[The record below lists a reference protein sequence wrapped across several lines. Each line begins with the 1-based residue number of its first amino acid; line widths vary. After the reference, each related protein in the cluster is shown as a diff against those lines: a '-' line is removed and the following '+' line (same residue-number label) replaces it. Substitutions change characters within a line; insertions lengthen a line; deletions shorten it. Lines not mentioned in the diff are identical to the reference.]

1 MAKSKTKL
9 FDSIYNDPIKVDL
22 HATRVF
28 FENFE
33 SDKEI
38 NINIGGGGSSKSY
51 SLIQL
56 LTYKLLTEK
65 NKKILVMR
73 KTMPSLRT
81 SVLMPFMMSWK
92 LLGLEIELKKI
103 KLE

>member
-38 NINIGGGGSSKSY
+38 NINIGGGGSSKSH

-56 LTYKLLTEK
+56 LT
-65 NKKILVMR
+65 
-73 KTMPSLRT
+73 
-81 SVLMPFMMSWK
+81 
-92 LLGLEIELKKI
+92 
-103 KLE
+103 

>member
-1 MAKSKTKL
+1 MAKSNAKL
-9 FDSIYNDPIKVDL
+9 FDDIYNAPKKVNL
-22 HATRVF
+22 QATRVF

-38 NINIGGGGSSKSY
+38 NINIGGGGSSKSH

-81 SVLMPFMMSWK
+81 SVLMPFYDV
-92 LLGLEIELKKI
+92 LEAFGVRNCP
-103 KLE
+103 